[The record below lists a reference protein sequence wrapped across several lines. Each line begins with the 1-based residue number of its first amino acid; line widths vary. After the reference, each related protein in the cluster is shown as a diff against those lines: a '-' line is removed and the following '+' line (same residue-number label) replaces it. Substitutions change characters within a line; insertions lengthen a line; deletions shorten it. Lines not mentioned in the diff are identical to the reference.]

1 MRGGPSSGRVPPKV
15 TGEVPGAVACLDQA
29 LSLPARKGTNELIQA
44 RPQRPEGLV
53 FEQLEDG
60 AVIYDAQTK
69 QAHSLDPLA
78 TRVLNAADG
87 EHTPA
92 EIAAGL
98 GLDEATVHA
107 ALDQLT
113 ARGLLLPAAG
123 VSRRAIL
130 KRAAVVGAVAAAAAP
145 VIETVVIPTAAA
157 HASGF
162 KPPPI
167 Q

>member
-1 MRGGPSSGRVPPKV
+1 
-15 TGEVPGAVACLDQA
+15 VACLDQA
-29 LSLPARKGTNELIQA
+29 LSLSARKGTTELIQA
-44 RPQRPEGLV
+44 RPQRRREGLV
-53 FEQLEDG
+53 FELLEDG
-60 AVIYDAQTK
+60 AVIYDSDTK
-69 QAHSLDPLA
+69 RAHSLDPLA
-78 TRVLNAADG
+78 TRVLHAADG

-92 EIAAGL
+92 EIAAEL
-98 GLDEATVHA
+98 GLDEASVHA

-123 VSRRAIL
+123 VSRRAIF

-157 HASGF
+157 HASTPGNTGGL
-162 KPPPI
+162 PL

>member
-1 MRGGPSSGRVPPKV
+1 M
-15 TGEVPGAVACLDQA
+15 
-29 LSLPARKGTNELIQA
+29 IQA
-44 RPQRPEGLV
+44 KPQRRSDGLV

-60 AVIYDAQTK
+60 AVIYDTQTR

-78 TRVLNAADG
+78 TGVLNAADG

-92 EIAAGL
+92 EIAAEI

-107 ALDQLT
+107 ALDQLN
-113 ARGLLLPAAG
+113 ARGLLLPASG
-123 VSRRAIL
+123 VSRRAML